1 MQHDILC
8 NGDSRDCIFFNIFNR
23 ASKSRVPDG
32 EFPPRQD
39 APLTWIE
46 MKSKAMEGARKKK
59 RERDTRL
66 SSVSLLSTLSSALWD
81 VQCGPPAQRG
91 NKVTTKMH
99 LKRAHMYDPDGLTSL
114 LHKHQTLASD
124 CRGAACKRRA
134 NKSKNLQMSPLQQ
147 SSQGLLFLQLRLLG
161 RRRIDASPQHKSR
174 SCYSN
179 AGRDTSGPMFK
190 SLPGDAAA
198 GPVVVDFADV

>member
-1 MQHDILC
+1 MTSCATVIRETVFFLIYLIEPQNPGC
-8 NGDSRDCIFFNIFNR
+8 QMVNSRRDR
-23 ASKSRVPDG
+23 MLLWHELKWRVKRWR
-32 EFPPRQD
+32 ER
-39 APLTWIE
+39 E
-46 MKSKAMEGARKKK
+46 KKK

-124 CRGAACKRRA
+124 CRGAACEWRA

-161 RRRIDASPQHKSR
+161 WRRIDASPQHNSR